1 MPELIVLTF
10 PDQAGAA
17 AAAERIQDL
26 EEDRLIKVA
35 DAATLVRSVDGA
47 FALHQAPGRRRSNFL
62 MAAASAMTWGIGA
75 LFLATVLT
83 FRFVSLVLNAFV
95 ARSFASAQI
104 DERFVRKI
112 GASIQ
117 PGQAALF
124 LLLEEGDH
132 KAAAAEFAGSGATVH
147 WTTLSRTEHSDLQ
160 AGMNGRDVADEV
172 LDEVLDE
179 TTDADNTN
187 FSANGSPWDFSV

>member
-10 PDQAGAA
+10 PDQAGAE

-35 DAATLVRSVDGA
+35 DAATLVRSADGA

-62 MAAASAMTWGIGA
+62 MAAAGAMTWGIGA
-75 LFLATVLT
+75 LFLTTVLT
-83 FRFVSLVLNAFV
+83 FRFFSLILNAFV
-95 ARSFASAQI
+95 ARSFASTKI

-124 LLLEEGDH
+124 LLLEEGDL
-132 KAAAAEFAGSGATVH
+132 KAAADEFAGSGATVH
-147 WTTLSRTEHSDLQ
+147 WTTLSRSDHSDLQ
-160 AGMNGRDVADEV
+160 AGISGLGAGDD
-172 LDEVLDE
+172 
-179 TTDADNTN
+179 DAVEENLAGASAN
-187 FSANGSPWDFSV
+187 FSANDSPWDFSV

>member
-10 PDQAGAA
+10 PDQAGAEG
-17 AAAERIQDL
+17 AAERIQDL
-26 EEDRLIKVA
+26 EEDRLIRVA
-35 DAATLVRSVDGA
+35 DAATLVRSADGV
-47 FALHQAPGRRRSNFL
+47 FSLHQAPRRRRSNFL
-62 MAAASAMTWGIGA
+62 MATAGAMTWGIGA
-75 LFLATVLT
+75 LFLATVLA

-124 LLLEEGDH
+124 LLLDEGDH
-132 KAAAAEFAGSGATVH
+132 KAAVAEFAGSGATVH
-147 WTTLSRTEHSDLQ
+147 WTTLSRAEHNDLQ
-160 AGMNGRDVADEV
+160 AGMNGRETDDAV
-172 LDEVLDE
+172 LDQ
-179 TTDADNTN
+179 TTDAGSTN
-187 FSANGSPWDFSV
+187 FSANDSPWDFSV